1 MNKNGWGLRVELVI
15 ILLFLI
21 CLAMACIGLNKF
33 GLLGDNDDPIIKE
46 PTTENVKLYYEG
58 LEDKLRV
65 ATREY
70 YNVKYN
76 DNNEDIVIINLTT
89 LYNSGYISKLYDKNN
104 KECNGYSKVINSGD
118 SSTIIS
124 YIRCGNNYATA
135 GYERSNE

>member
-33 GLLGDNDDPIIKE
+33 GLLGDNNDPIIKE
-46 PTTENVKLYYEG
+46 PTTENIKLYYEG

-70 YNVKYN
+70 YNAKYN

-104 KECNGYSKVINSGD
+104 KECNGYSKVINGGD

-124 YIRCGNNYATA
+124 YIRCESNYVTA

>member
-33 GLLGDNDDPIIKE
+33 GLLGDNNDPIIKE
-46 PTTENVKLYYEG
+46 PTTENIKLYYEG

-70 YNVKYN
+70 YNAKYN
-76 DNNEDIVIINLTT
+76 DNNEDIFIFIVYITLTINF
-89 LYNSGYISKLYDKNN
+89 YFF
-104 KECNGYSKVINSGD
+104 KVFH
-118 SSTIIS
+118 
-124 YIRCGNNYATA
+124 
-135 GYERSNE
+135 

>member
-33 GLLGDNDDPIIKE
+33 GLLGDNNDPIIKE
-46 PTTENVKLYYEG
+46 PTTENIKLYYEG

-70 YNVKYN
+70 YNAKYN

-124 YIRCGNNYATA
+124 YIRCCNSYTTT

>member
-124 YIRCGNNYATA
+124 YIRCGSNYTTA

>member
-33 GLLGDNDDPIIKE
+33 GLLGKNDDPIIKE
-46 PTTENVKLYYEG
+46 PTTENIKLYYEG

-76 DNNEDIVIINLTT
+76 DNNEDIVIINLST

-104 KECNGYSKVINSGD
+104 KECNGYSKVINSGE
-118 SSTIIS
+118 SSTIIP
-124 YIRCGNNYATA
+124 YIRCGNSYTTT